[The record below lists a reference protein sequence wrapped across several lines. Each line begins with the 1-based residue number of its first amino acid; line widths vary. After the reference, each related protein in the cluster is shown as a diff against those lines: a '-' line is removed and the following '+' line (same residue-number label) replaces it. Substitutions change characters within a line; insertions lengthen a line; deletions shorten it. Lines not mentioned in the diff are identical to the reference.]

1 MKKLFIL
8 IFLFFSYNC
17 LIAQRLVQKDTSKI
31 IVRHFN
37 SDNLRNYRKDKDFQY
52 MQLSEPPKSIWE
64 RFWSWVWQQIID
76 IMRTRNGKTMI
87 WTPLS
92 LAAAAAIVFFITK
105 VMGMSKERLFGRSS
119 GRSLK
124 YSTAEEDIHTISFDD
139 AIREAAENHNFR
151 LAIRL
156 LYLQS
161 LKQLSDKG
169 YIEWQK
175 DKTNNEYITEVT
187 GKSWQALFKKL
198 TGNFEYTW
206 YGERNVSNES
216 YQHIYN
222 QFQQFNNQLS

>member
-1 MKKLFIL
+1 MKNLFIF
-8 IFLFFSYNC
+8 IFLFFSGNC
-17 LIAQRLVQKDTSKI
+17 LIAQRLVLKDSSKI
-31 IVRHFN
+31 NVRPFN
-37 SDNLRNYRKDKDFQY
+37 SDNLQKLRKDKDFQY
-52 MQLSEPPKSIWE
+52 IQLSEPAKSIWE

-76 IMRTRNGKTMI
+76 IMRTRKGKTI
-87 WTPLS
+87 VWAVLF

-105 VMGMSKERLFGRSS
+105 VMGINKEGLFGRSS
-119 GRSLK
+119 GRGLQ
-124 YSTAEEDIHTISFDD
+124 YCTAEEDIHAISFDE
-139 AIREAAENHNFR
+139 AIRNAAENNNFR

-206 YGERNVSNES
+206 YGEMNVSHGN
-216 YQHIYN
+216 YQNIYN
-222 QFQQFNNQLS
+222 QFQQFNHQLS

>member
-1 MKKLFIL
+1 MKNLFIF
-8 IFLFFSYNC
+8 IFLFFSCNC
-17 LIAQRLVQKDTSKI
+17 LIAQTRLQKDTSKI

-37 SDNLRNYRKDKDFQY
+37 YNNLQKYRKDKDFQY

-64 RFWSWVWQQIID
+64 RFWSWVWQQAID
-76 IMRTRNGKTMI
+76 IMRTRNGKTI
-87 WTPLS
+87 VWTILF

-105 VMGMSKERLFGRSS
+105 VMGMNKEGLFGRSG
-119 GRSLK
+119 GRGLQYSL
-124 YSTAEEDIHTISFDD
+124 AEEDIHAISFDK
-139 AIREAAENHNFR
+139 AIRDAADNNNFR

-187 GKSWQALFKKL
+187 GKPWQALFKKL